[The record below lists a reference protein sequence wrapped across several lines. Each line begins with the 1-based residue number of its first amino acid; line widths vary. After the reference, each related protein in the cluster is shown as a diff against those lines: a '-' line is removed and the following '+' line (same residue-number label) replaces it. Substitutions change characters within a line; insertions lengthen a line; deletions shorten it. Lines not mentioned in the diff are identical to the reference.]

1 MPDTRHQPALW
12 LDEVPTF
19 EIIDGVGHCTMRSG
33 GVAYE
38 MCFSL
43 ATMYA
48 GLANAGL
55 AMEQH
60 AQRRGAKVIAFPD
73 HREIEH

>member
-1 MPDTRHQPALW
+1 MPDTRRQPALW
-12 LDEVPTF
+12 LEEVPTF

-43 ATMYA
+43 STMRKGVRRA
-48 GLANAGL
+48 DAALAFHDNKPTNIRPLRKEG
-55 AMEQH
+55 
-60 AQRRGAKVIAFPD
+60 G
-73 HREIEH
+73 